1 MLCVSG
7 QRSEVC
13 PRVPLISSFHLII
26 HAIFLSIFRLR
37 SLHVL
42 RSPRNGG
49 GQLRNEGIVGDSGIG
64 LQACREHRKGLRCIE
79 TATGS

>member
-7 QRSEVC
+7 QRSEVP
-13 PRVPLISSFHLII
+13 PRVPLISCFHLII
-26 HAIFLSIFRLR
+26 HAISIFRLR

-49 GQLRNEGIVGDSGIG
+49 GQLRNEGIVGDSGMG